1 MKHVLSC
8 LLFITSVFAATPH
21 SLAADTAKDT
31 APIAANTTPVVTSH
45 PPRVRIQTNFGDMIF
60 ELDNVKA
67 PKTVANFLSY
77 VEETA
82 YDGTLFHRVIEDF
95 TIQGGVYDA
104 NYEVRTPHAPV
115 ETESTNGLKNE
126 RGTIAMAREI
136 DPDSATNQFFIN
148 LANNLSLNHHAP
160 KEGYWGFCV
169 FGKIT
174 EGLDVL
180 DRIEALPTGAGG
192 PLEKNVPQ
200 TQVLIKAITLEPPA
214 PATITAKA
222 EPIPVKETK
231 PASKKNAA
239 PTSKKNVTTK
249 TQPAPQ

>member
-1 MKHVLSC
+1 MRHILSC
-8 LLFITSVFAATPH
+8 LIFIISVFAASSF
-21 SLAADTAKDT
+21 SLAADTAKAT
-31 APIAANTTPVVTSH
+31 VPVVANTTPDVTSY

-60 ELDNVKA
+60 ELNDVKA

-77 VEETA
+77 VEEAA
-82 YDGTLFHRVIEDF
+82 YDGTLFHRVIDDF

-104 NYEVRTPHAPV
+104 NYEVRTPHAPI

-126 RGTIAMAREI
+126 RGTIAMTRDI
-136 DPDSATNQFFIN
+136 DPNSATNQFFIN
-148 LANNLSLNHHAP
+148 VANNLSLNHHAP
-160 KEGYWGFCV
+160 KEGYWGFTV

-180 DRIEALPTGAGG
+180 DRIEVLPTGAGG

-214 PATITAKA
+214 PPTITATA
-222 EPIPVKETK
+222 EPVPVKATK
-231 PASKKNAA
+231 PAPNKKTATA
-239 PTSKKNVTTK
+239 SKKNVTTK
-249 TQPAPQ
+249 TQPAP